1 MSDVINIERSARV
14 ASARERLKMLKNTT
28 PHIKVDNLRKVYQ
41 VRSGMFGRPL
51 PLQAIA
57 GVSFE
62 VEAGTTFGLVGESGS
77 GKTTIAKMLML
88 AEAPT
93 SGAIE
98 VGGRDLAK
106 LDGSARLQAY
116 RELQPVL
123 QDPYSSLNPRMRV
136 GQIIDEPLR
145 IHLSLSRHERQERV
159 RELLDLVGLPAD
171 AAERYPNEFSGG
183 QRQRISIARALGLN
197 PKCLILDEP
206 VSALDVSIQAQV
218 LNLLKEL
225 QQRIGLTYLL
235 ISHDLA
241 VVAYMSQRVGVLYL
255 GELMEVADADDIV
268 RRPLHPYT
276 QALISSVDSRGN
288 DDDEKVVITGEIP
301 SPMNPPSGCP
311 FHPRC
316 PRAES
321 RCTREKPALRQLSSG
336 HQAACHFAE
345 EFLES
350 YTKQRLVRDP
360 NSAESSSLPNSNTE
374 VTT

>member
-1 MSDVINIERSARV
+1 MIKS
-14 ASARERLKMLKNTT
+14 TT
-28 PHIKVDNLRKVYQ
+28 PHIKVDSLRKVYE
-41 VRSGMFGRPL
+41 VRSGMFGRPQ
-51 PLQAIA
+51 PLQAVG

-62 VEAGTTFGLVGESGS
+62 VEAGSTFGLVGESGS

-88 AEAPT
+88 AISPT

-98 VGGRDLAK
+98 VGGRDLTNLSGAE
-106 LDGSARLQAY
+106 RLRAY

-145 IHLSLSRHERQERV
+145 IHLSMSRQEREARV
-159 RELLDLVGLPAD
+159 RELLELVGLPAD

-241 VVAYMSQRVGVLYL
+241 VVAYMSKRVGVLYL

-268 RRPLHPYT
+268 KRPLHPYT
-276 QALISSVDSRGN
+276 QILIASVDSRGN
-288 DDDEKVVITGEIP
+288 DSDGKNAIKGEIP

-316 PRAES
+316 PRAEK
-321 RCTREKPALRQLSSG
+321 RCSVEKPALRQLASG

-345 EFLES
+345 EFLHSNAE
-350 YTKQRLVRDP
+350 QPLVRDS
-360 NSAESSSLPNSNTE
+360 NSADRSSLPNSNIE